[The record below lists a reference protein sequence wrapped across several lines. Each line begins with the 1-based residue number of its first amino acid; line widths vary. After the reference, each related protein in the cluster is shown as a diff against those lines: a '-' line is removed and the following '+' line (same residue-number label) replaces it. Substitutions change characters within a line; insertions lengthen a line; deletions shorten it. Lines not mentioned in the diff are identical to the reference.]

1 MRQDVIKP
9 AQTQGSPKS
18 LAFWGKMLP
27 ERIQAAALRSVN
39 DPLIVEQADELT
51 LLALFERAR
60 AQLSLASEE
69 AIRRMLA
76 KNPEVVQVIRKAAG
90 AEPCGVFAFLPLNDY
105 GLACIVQGSFEGTA
119 PDPAMICRPGETPA
133 ALYEWLFFGPGLYF
147 RSLPAIGAIYDRL
160 VPDGC
165 MLFSKGTTKDSEAIL
180 AKMGFVDA
188 RSLYPRAPLGMVA
201 LLPQR
206 VMGAASPFSTK
217 RKIDVRQV
225 RDFEGLAHVFSI
237 RSATYLAE
245 QFPLYAEEFDGNDF
259 CATHFVGYV
268 DGDPAGAVRLRY
280 FADFVKCERLAVK
293 MEYRKSR
300 LAFMLVKSAIEHMR
314 QKGFTRAY
322 GHASDEIAPFWRLM
336 GAKPLEDRPAFHFA
350 NIEYREMVA
359 EFDPDPLA
367 IRLGAPPMVTI
378 RPEGAW
384 DEPAPLDWSKVS
396 SDPVREDLMA
406 QFMPKKKQQP
416 VTG

>member
-1 MRQDVIKP
+1 M
-9 AQTQGSPKS
+9 
-18 LAFWGKMLP
+18 
-27 ERIQAAALRSVN
+27 
-39 DPLIVEQADELT
+39 
-51 LLALFERAR
+51 
-60 AQLSLASEE
+60 
-69 AIRRMLA
+69 
-76 KNPEVVQVIRKAAG
+76 
-90 AEPCGVFAFLPLNDY
+90 
-105 GLACIVQGSFEGTA
+105 
-119 PDPAMICRPGETPA
+119 PDPAAICRPGETPA

-147 RSLPAIGAIYDRL
+147 QTLPAIGKIYASL
-160 VPDGC
+160 APDGC
-165 MLFSKGTTKDSEAIL
+165 MLFSKGTTEESAAIL
-180 AKMGFVDA
+180 TKMGFVEA
-188 RSLYPRAPLGMVA
+188 QTLYPSAPSALVA
-201 LLPQR
+201 LLPQKDL
-206 VMGAASPFSTK
+206 GTAPAARP
-217 RKIDVRQV
+217 RRQIDVRQV

-268 DGDPAGAVRLRY
+268 NGDPAGAVRLRY

-300 LAFMLVKSAIEHMR
+300 LAFMLVKTAIEHMR

-336 GAKPLEDRPAFHFA
+336 GARPLEDRPAFSFA

-359 EFDPDPLA
+359 EFEPDPLA
-367 IRLGAPPMVTI
+367 IRLGAAPMVTI

-384 DEPAPLDWSKVS
+384 DEPAPLDWSNVN
-396 SDPVREDLMA
+396 SDPDREALMT
-406 QFMPKKKQQP
+406 QFMPKKKLQT